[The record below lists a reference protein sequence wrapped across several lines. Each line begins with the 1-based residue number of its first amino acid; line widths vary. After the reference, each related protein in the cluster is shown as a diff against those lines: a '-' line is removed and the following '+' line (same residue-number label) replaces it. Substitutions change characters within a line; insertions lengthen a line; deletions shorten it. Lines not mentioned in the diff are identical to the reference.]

1 MFYHVVQGVMENTFE
16 LNSLNHDFSDEC
28 EFSPYLMVRSISTER
43 IKSFCGFSFHWGSLL
58 RDLRKKCVA
67 HLTPIVHVRWRTD
80 AISRVTLHL
89 LNWSFDW
96 MARNGRIC

>member
-43 IKSFCGFSFHWGSLL
+43 IKSFCGFSFH
-58 RDLRKKCVA
+58 
-67 HLTPIVHVRWRTD
+67 
-80 AISRVTLHL
+80 
-89 LNWSFDW
+89 
-96 MARNGRIC
+96 